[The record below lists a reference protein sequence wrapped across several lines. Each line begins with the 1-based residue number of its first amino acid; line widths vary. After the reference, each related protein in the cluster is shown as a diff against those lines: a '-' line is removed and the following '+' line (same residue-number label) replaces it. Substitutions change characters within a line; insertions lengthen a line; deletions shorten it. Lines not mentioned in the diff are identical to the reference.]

1 MQRACCIQT
10 MHFCDFKRVTGLT
23 FCIRPWHCTELRILA
38 KGQDVALDVWMKME
52 RIGKYIPW
60 GMHVEHLTLQKA

>member
-1 MQRACCIQT
+1 M
-10 MHFCDFKRVTGLT
+10 
-23 FCIRPWHCTELRILA
+23 ELRILA

-60 GMHVEHLTLQKA
+60 GFHVEHLTLQKA